1 MQESM
6 TFLMSKDG
14 GISGTLLSARSI
26 SYLLLNRPTITEM
39 SQLKEYE
46 CFIDA
51 GIYGQD
57 KPPDGHKKIRAHL
70 VFDVKHNGRHKARYI
85 AGEHLTNIPNV
96 SVYSGIVSL

>member
-1 MQESM
+1 
-6 TFLMSKDG
+6 
-14 GISGTLLSARSI
+14 
-26 SYLLLNRPTITEM
+26 M

-70 VFDVKHNGRHKARYI
+70 CLMLNMMDAIKHAMLLVDTLRMFLMG
-85 AGEHLTNIPNV
+85 V
-96 SVYSGIVSL
+96 STPA